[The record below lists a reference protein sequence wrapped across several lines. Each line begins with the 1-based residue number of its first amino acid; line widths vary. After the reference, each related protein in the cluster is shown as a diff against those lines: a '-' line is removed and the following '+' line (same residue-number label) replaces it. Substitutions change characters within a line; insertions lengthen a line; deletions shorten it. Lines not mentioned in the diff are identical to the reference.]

1 MNKRIETIINE
12 LKDINNTDKSFDF
25 FISTFT
31 REGNIYKY
39 IRKIALDSKSNN
51 ESIKKYYKNNT
62 KLINSKIEDDS
73 DSFDNLE
80 LNKNYGLGD
89 VTSILNNYFKTP
101 MFIYGEQEDEGNVIL
116 VSRKLKNSIN
126 GWNKNKKYNFEKKS
140 VKGNYDIPTNT
151 KLLQGDKKIA
161 LFEKNDDTYLF
172 LGYFQVSND
181 RDEYFELE
189 KYKSEVKVE
198 PKVEKVVKVKEVK
211 VVENS
216 LLDEDR
222 IKIEERIKFLKDILE
237 SDNDIELKTTMFKNN
252 IKEIL
257 IIDEGYDKTVI
268 SEYFLKLVK
277 QYLKLV
283 KLSENSNRSEYAG
296 ITNKDKMDVYYI
308 DVSRDNLY
316 KNALNKNN
324 TLLLSNVY
332 GYLFENGDISF
343 TKEGE
348 IMFSST
354 FDKDIREKLILDK
367 NIKLNR
373 SQIKFLE
380 YHRTHVFKK

>member
-1 MNKRIETIINE
+1 MKKMEIIINE
-12 LKDINNTDKSFDF
+12 LKEINNTDKSFDF

-39 IRKIALDSKSNN
+39 IRKIALDAKSNN
-51 ESIKKYYKNNT
+51 AGIKKYYKD
-62 KLINSKIEDDS
+62 NSKIIIDKIENDS
-73 DSFDNLE
+73 DTFDSLE
-80 LNKNYGLGD
+80 VDKNYGLGD

-101 MFIYGEQEDEGNVIL
+101 MFIYGEQENIDNVIL

-161 LFEKNDDTYLF
+161 LFEKNDDSYLF
-172 LGYFQVSND
+172 LGYFQVASD
-181 RDEYFELE
+181 KDEYFELE
-189 KYKSEVKVE
+189 KYDFK
-198 PKVEKVVKVKEVK
+198 EKIEIKIEKP
-211 VVENS
+211 VVEEKT
-216 LLDEDR
+216 LFLDEDR
-222 IKIEERIKFLKDILE
+222 IKIEERLKFLKDILE
-237 SDNDIELKTTMFKNN
+237 SNNDIELKTTMFKNN

-257 IIDEGYDKTVI
+257 IINSEYDRTIIK
-268 SEYFLKLVK
+268 EYFLKLVR
-277 QYLKLV
+277 QYLKII
-283 KLSENSNRSEYAG
+283 KLEENSNLSEYAK
-296 ITNKDKMDVYYI
+296 IANKDKMDVYYI
-308 DVSRDNLY
+308 DTSSDELY

-348 IMFSST
+348 IMFSGD
-354 FDKDIREKLILDK
+354 FDKEIKKKLLLDRK
-367 NIKLNR
+367 INLNKA
-373 SQIKFLE
+373 QIKFLE
-380 YHRTHVFKK
+380 YHRTFVFKK

>member
-348 IMFSST
+348 IIFSST